1 MTGSYKKGIQ
11 TKAKTL
17 SVAKKLFYEHGIK
30 DVTGTEICKQANITY
45 GNFTYYYK
53 TKKDLVAAI
62 IQEILE
68 TATAYADKLLPA
80 SSSLEKGC
88 LSCHLFMLS
97 VCRDPKAAR
106 FLEQVYS
113 MDYRSIIPLFVEETY
128 STWFAESEKQPHSRH
143 IHKLAVAD
151 AHARLALFLDLME
164 RCNHKPEIPD
174 ILDMS
179 DTVFELTCYI
189 LQVDSETLDR
199 ISARVH
205 HILEQENYP
214 SIALFNDN

>member
-1 MTGSYKKGIQ
+1 MTGSYKNGIQ

-17 SVAKKLFYEHGIK
+17 AVAKKLFYEHGIK
-30 DVTGTEICKQANITY
+30 DITGTEICRQANIAY

-62 IQEILE
+62 IQDILE
-68 TATAYADKLLPA
+68 SATAYADKLLPSA
-80 SSSLEKGC
+80 SSLEKGC

-128 STWFAESEKQPHSRH
+128 SSWFTESEKIPHSKH
-143 IHKLAVAD
+143 IHRLAVAD

-164 RCNHKPEIPD
+164 RCDHKPEIAD

-189 LQVDSETLDR
+189 LRVDSETLDR
-199 ISARVH
+199 ISTNVH
-205 HILEQENYP
+205 HILEKSNYP
-214 SIALFNDN
+214 SIPLFTES